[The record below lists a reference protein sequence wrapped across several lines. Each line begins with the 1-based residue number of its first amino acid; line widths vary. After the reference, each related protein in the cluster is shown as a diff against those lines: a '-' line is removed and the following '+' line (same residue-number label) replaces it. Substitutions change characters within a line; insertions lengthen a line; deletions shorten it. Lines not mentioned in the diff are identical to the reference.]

1 MQAGENLF
9 ILRRGI
15 PGVDPHM
22 LDEEAS
28 PIRNLM
34 KNN

>member
-1 MQAGENLF
+1 MQAGDNLF
-9 ILRRGI
+9 ILRKGI
-15 PGVDPHM
+15 PGGESHL